1 MRKDLLSVE
10 QVLHSVQEGS
20 FCSPSLLT
28 RYPLPFV
35 MPLISGFTFVRN
47 AVKLDF
53 PVVASIRS
61 LLPACDEV
69 VVVVGKGE
77 DDTLLLIR
85 SIGDPKV
92 RIVETEWDLTRG
104 RAVLA
109 DQTDL
114 ALRACRHPWAIYVQ
128 ADEVLA
134 DGAAMRLR
142 DVIHEID
149 PDPRVEG
156 LLVRY
161 LHFYGGFDR
170 VATHRRMYRREVRA
184 VRTAPALGIHS
195 FRDAQGFRVGPSD
208 RRIRARLTDAVMLHY
223 GWARAP
229 RALPSK
235 QEEHS
240 VIFQWDAKTRREREG
255 RELLPWLPGL
265 APFDGPHPVPIREW
279 LAHRISAAADGV
291 APFQWRWRWLR
302 YWASMLVERATDWR
316 PFEFRNYERV

>member
-1 MRKDLLSVE
+1 
-10 QVLHSVQEGS
+10 
-20 FCSPSLLT
+20 
-28 RYPLPFV
+28 
-35 MPLISGFTFVRN
+35 MPPISGFTFVRN

-69 VVVVGKGE
+69 VVAVGKGE
-77 DDTLLLIR
+77 DATLDLVR
-85 SIGDPKV
+85 SIDDPRV
-92 RIVETEWDLTRG
+92 RIIETEWDLTRG

-114 ALRACRHPWAIYVQ
+114 ALRACRHPWAIYSQ

-134 DGAAMRLR
+134 DGAALRLR

-149 PDPRVEG
+149 LDPRVEG
-156 LLVRY
+156 LLVQY

-184 VRTAPALGIHS
+184 VRTDPEVGVHS
-195 FRDAQGFRVGPSD
+195 FRDAQGFRVGPSG
-208 RRIRARLTDAVMLHY
+208 RKIRARLTDAVMLHY

-229 RALPSK
+229 GALPSK

-240 VIFQWDAKTRREREG
+240 VIFQWSDKTRREREG
-255 RELLPWLPGL
+255 RDLLPWLPGL
-265 APFDGPHPVPIREW
+265 APFEGAHPALVREW
-279 LAHRISAAADGV
+279 IAARAAQTTDGI
-291 APFQWRWRWLR
+291 APYRWRWRFVR
-302 YWASMLVERATDWR
+302 YWASMLVERATGWR